1 VLAVQQGVVGEDGLV
16 DLGITGQGFLV
27 SGGSS
32 GIGLATARVLLDE
45 GAHVT
50 ICARNSDRLTRA
62 IHELANDRVHA
73 VEADVTSMTDCER
86 VVTAALDFAGRL
98 DGVAALAGRGHHGT
112 ITQLSTAEVA
122 GEVGTKIA
130 GLLHLV
136 KAALPHLPTSTGRI
150 VALSAPTAHE
160 PDPAMAAVS
169 AGRAAVDNLV
179 RSLALEL
186 APSGIRVNAVGVGLI
201 DTPRQHNRYQ
211 EQHPPDVPYD
221 RWLTQQAAERGIP
234 LARAGTSDEVA
245 SAIAF
250 LLSPLTSYTTG
261 TVLDVT
267 GGLRTR

>member
-1 VLAVQQGVVGEDGLV
+1 MVVVQRGAVGEDGLV
-16 DLGITGQGFLV
+16 DLGIADQGFLV

-32 GIGLATARVLLDE
+32 GIGLATTRVLLDE

-73 VEADVTSMTDCER
+73 VEADVTSMADCER

-112 ITQLSTAEVA
+112 IIQLSTAEVVS
-122 GEVGTKIA
+122 EVGTKIA

-136 KAALPHLPTSTGRI
+136 KAALPHLLTSTGRI

-201 DTPRQHNRYQ
+201 DTPRQHDRYQ
-211 EQHPPDVPYD
+211 EHPPDVPYD